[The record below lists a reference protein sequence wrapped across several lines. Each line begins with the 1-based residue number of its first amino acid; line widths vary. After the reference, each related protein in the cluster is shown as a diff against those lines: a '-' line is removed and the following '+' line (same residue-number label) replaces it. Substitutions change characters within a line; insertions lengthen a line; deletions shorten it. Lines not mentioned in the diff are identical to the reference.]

1 MSLERN
7 ELHGNVIFLETERI
21 DRRLREVFEN
31 VHLRFERFSPVL
43 QEHFR
48 LLLKKQP
55 TFEDEVECASFTHDV
70 DSMDIE
76 RRLNVMDWFH
86 VQQASLS
93 TDIGKTGPI
102 DATQEQK
109 DLITSMYGSPKS
121 LPGNPRDFTI
131 RDFFEMNKELTLEEE
146 EHFHILE
153 AMGITPDMDMRTFFN
168 LHAGWT
174 YGLLKNETEIPE
186 ETKVLASLHHFLEGV
201 NPNNLVDLST
211 EELMIPSLGRPL
223 GRKEIWT
230 ILFDKY
236 QAQRAPH
243 RGNQKHEAA
252 IAWLRRFVN
261 KPDLANR
268 RGVQLQPYPEW
279 LNLMLNTCI
288 TELDE
293 GIKKSQEEKPALVVN
308 E

>member
-1 MSLERN
+1 M
-7 ELHGNVIFLETERI
+7 
-21 DRRLREVFEN
+21 
-31 VHLRFERFSPVL
+31 L
-43 QEHFR
+43 QEFFHF
-48 LLLKKQP
+48 LLKEQP
-55 TFEDEVECASFTHDV
+55 TFEDEVECASLTHSV
-70 DSMDIE
+70 DSMDPA
-76 RRLNVMDWFH
+76 RSLDVSDWLH
-86 VQQASLS
+86 IQQASLS

-109 DLITSMYGSPKS
+109 ELITKMYGSSKS
-121 LPGNPRDFTI
+121 LPGNPRDFTLS
-131 RDFFEMNKELTLEEE
+131 DFFDMNQELKLEGE
-146 EHFHILE
+146 EHFKLLE
-153 AMGITPDMDMRTFFN
+153 TMGIASDTDMRTFFN

-174 YGLLKNETEIPE
+174 YGLLQNETEISE
-186 ETKVLASLHHFLEGV
+186 EVKVLASLHHILEGV
-201 NPNNLVDLST
+201 NPNGLVDLSSDQ
-211 EELMIPSLGRPL
+211 LMIPSLGRSL

-243 RGNQKHEAA
+243 RGNQTHQAA
-252 IAWLRRFVN
+252 VVWLRRFVN
-261 KPDLANR
+261 EPDLVNR

-293 GIKKSQEEKPALVVN
+293 GLKKSQEEKQVLAVN

>member
-1 MSLERN
+1 MSLEHETN
-7 ELHGNVIFLETERI
+7 HSVVISLEKERI
-21 DRRLREVFEN
+21 DRRLREVFDN
-31 VHLRFERFSPVL
+31 VHLRFDRFSPVL
-43 QEHFR
+43 REHFR
-48 LLLKKQP
+48 LLLKEQP
-55 TFEDEVECASFTHDV
+55 TFEDEIECASLTHSV
-70 DSMDIE
+70 DSMDPA
-76 RRLNVMDWFH
+76 RSLDVPDWFH

-131 RDFFEMNKELTLEEE
+131 RDFFEMNKELTLEGE
-146 EHFHILE
+146 EHFHVLE
-153 AMGITPDMDMRTFFN
+153 AMGITPDTDMRTFFN

-186 ETKVLASLHHFLEGV
+186 ETKVLASLHHILEGV
-201 NPNNLVDLST
+201 NPNGLVDLSN
-211 EELMIPSLGRPL
+211 EQLMIPSLGRPL

-230 ILFDKY
+230 VLFDKY

-261 KPDLANR
+261 EPDLANR

-279 LNLMLNTCI
+279 LQLMLNSCI

-293 GIKKSQEEKPALVVN
+293 GLKKSQEEKRALVVN